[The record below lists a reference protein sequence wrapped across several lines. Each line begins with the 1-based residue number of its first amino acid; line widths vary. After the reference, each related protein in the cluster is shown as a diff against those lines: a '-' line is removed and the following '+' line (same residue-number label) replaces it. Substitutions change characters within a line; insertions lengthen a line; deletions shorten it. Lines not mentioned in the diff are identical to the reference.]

1 MNTQAPNIDT
11 APRPVIRQLDDS
23 AINRIAAGEVVQR
36 PANAVKE
43 LLENSLD
50 AGATSITVTIGG
62 GGLKLLQVKDTGK
75 GIRRA
80 DFPLLCERFATSK
93 VCRSLSC
100 VPLFLPLSPRTPDP
114 PFLSPHRQLR
124 CFEDLQDVATYG
136 FRGEV
141 RVA

>member
-1 MNTQAPNIDT
+1 MDINTDSVATT
-11 APRPVIRQLDDS
+11 ASDL
-23 AINRIAAGEVVQR
+23 AITKLPEDVVNRIAAGEVVQR

-93 VCRSLSC
+93 ACRSLWCATRSLS
-100 VPLFLPLSPRTPDP
+100 LF
-114 PFLSPHRQLR
+114 
-124 CFEDLQDVATYG
+124 
-136 FRGEV
+136 
-141 RVA
+141 